1 MSDPGDEMR
10 DHTDYPPDE
19 VDCCEMCGASFA
31 GVGFWRQLEPLDRWL
46 CEGCNL
52 REGSAIKRGEKY
64 RSVHYANAV

>member
-1 MSDPGDEMR
+1 MSDPGDEMF

-31 GVGFWRQLEPLDRWL
+31 GASFWHQTVPVERWL

-52 REGSAIKRGEKY
+52 REGGALKIGSTY
-64 RSVHYANAV
+64 RATHYQNG